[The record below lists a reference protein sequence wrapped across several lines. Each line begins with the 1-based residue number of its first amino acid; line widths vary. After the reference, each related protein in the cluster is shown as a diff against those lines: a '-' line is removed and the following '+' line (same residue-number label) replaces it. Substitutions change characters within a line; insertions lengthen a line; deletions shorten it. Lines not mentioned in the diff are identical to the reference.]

1 MRNFRAL
8 VRTHVAPLTL
18 APRREQKIVEE
29 WAAQLEDIY
38 DALRADGL
46 SDDEAWGEIERQVRH
61 ETLLS
66 DRLLGDDLDVAWLPR
81 TPRRSEAPGVA
92 RRVGR
97 RLREAL
103 ATGLARDLRGSVRML
118 VKNRGFSATV
128 VLTLAICL
136 GANAAIFTVVNDVL
150 LRPLPFADPDR
161 IVGMGDIYP
170 TITPNDILSNDT
182 PSYFDRLEALTT
194 LEEQGL
200 FTFWY
205 DTLTL
210 DGVPQE
216 VRGMRATPSLFR
228 VLRVPPLLGRTFT
241 DAEGEIGNDQKVI
254 LSYALWQRLFGGDPN
269 VVGRPLRLAWNGTLY
284 TIVGVMPR
292 EFRFFDRAYAGHAEA
307 SPGVQFWIPLAF
319 TPEQKSDRAR
329 TRYGFF
335 HVGRLRPGATVEQAQ
350 AQLDA
355 LHAATVKRFPQF
367 SYDELGMYSAV
378 TPLQEALTRPIRR
391 TLYLL
396 WAGAGIVL
404 LIGAINVVNLTL
416 ARANERRRE
425 LATRVAL
432 GAGRLQVAR
441 QLMIEALLPAV
452 LGGTGGLVVGAAIL
466 QVLAADGALATLPN
480 ATDVRLHTLAAAVV
494 AAAAV
499 TVGLLTGLVPAVSA
513 GALTIRQVLGD
524 GSRSGTAGT
533 AGRFFRRGLVVA
545 QVALSVVLLIGAT
558 LLFTSL
564 RYLLDVAATDAGF
577 NATGVVTATIFPPP
591 SRYPASTDVVALQER
606 LLDRVRAIPG
616 VTAAGITSNVALSG
630 FENPS
635 TVSAVGRSADEAV
648 VPSVVTVTPGYF
660 EAMATPL
667 IRGRYFDRTDRSDS
681 AKVAIVDQRLAARLW
696 PDADPIGKAI
706 YRGES
711 GPFTIAGVV
720 GDVRLEG
727 LASMQSIG
735 TAYFPHT
742 QSPPLRRLR
751 WIALKSSVDPA
762 VVVRGL
768 RLALLEIDPDLP
780 IADVQTMLERTAHA
794 VAPQRLAMSLST
806 MFAGIALLLSML
818 GLYGVL
824 VGVVARRTREIGIR
838 LALGDTVGGVF
849 RLVLAEGTGLIG
861 VGLVLGLAGAGLA
874 ARTMKGLLF
883 GVQPTDPVVFA
894 GVTIVTGAIALLACI
909 EPARRATRIDPIRV
923 LTQQ

>member
-1 MRNFRAL
+1 M
-8 VRTHVAPLTL
+8 APLTL
-18 APRREQKIVEE
+18 APLREQKIVEE

-46 SDDEAWGEIERQVRH
+46 SDDEAWSDIVRQVRH

-81 TPRRSEAPGVA
+81 TPRRTDAPGVA

-103 ATGLARDLRGSVRML
+103 ATGLARDLRGSVRLL
-118 VKNRGFSATV
+118 VKNPGFSATV

-136 GANAAIFTVVNDVL
+136 GANAAIFTVVHDVL
-150 LRPLPFADPDR
+150 LRPLPFADSDR

-210 DGVPQE
+210 DGVPHE

-228 VLRVPPLLGRTFT
+228 VLQVPPLLGRAFT
-241 DAEGEIGNDQKVI
+241 DTEGEIGNDQKVI

-269 VVGRPLRLAWNGTLY
+269 VLGRPLRLAWNGTSY

-355 LHAATVKRFPQF
+355 LHAATVKKYPQF

-396 WAGAGIVL
+396 WAGAGLVL

-416 ARANERRRE
+416 ARASERRRE

-452 LGGTGGLVVGAAIL
+452 LGGAGGLAVGAAIL
-466 QVLAADGALATLPN
+466 QVLAADGALTTLPS
-480 ATDVRLHTLAAAVV
+480 ATDVRLHPIAAAVIS
-494 AAAAV
+494 AAAV
-499 TVGLLTGLVPAVSA
+499 AVGLLTGLVPAVSA
-513 GALTIRQVLGD
+513 GALTVRQVLGD
-524 GSRSGTAGT
+524 GNRSGTAGT
-533 AGRFFRRGLVVA
+533 TARFFRRGLVVA

-564 RYLLDVAATDAGF
+564 RYLLELDAGF
-577 NATGVVTATIFPPP
+577 NGTGVVTATIFPPP
-591 SRYPASTDVVALQER
+591 SRYPTSTDVVALQDR
-606 LLDRVRAIPG
+606 VLDRLRAIPG
-616 VTAAGITSNVALSG
+616 VTAAGMTSNIALSG

-635 TVSAVGRSADEAV
+635 SVSAVGRSDDEAV

-667 IRGRYFDRTDRSDS
+667 IRGRYFDRTDRRDS
-681 AKVAIVDQRLAARLW
+681 AKVAIVDERLAARLW
-696 PDADPIGKAI
+696 PNADPIGQAI

-762 VVVRGL
+762 LVVRGL

-794 VAPQRLAMSLST
+794 VAPQRLATSLST

-818 GLYGVL
+818 GLYAVL

-838 LALGDTVGGVF
+838 LALGDTVAGVF
-849 RLVLAEGTGLIG
+849 RLVLAEGAGLIG
-861 VGLVLGLAGAGLA
+861 IGLVLGLAGAGLA

-894 GVTIVTGAIALLACI
+894 GVALVTGAIALLACI
-909 EPARRATRIDPIRV
+909 EPARRATRVDPIRV
-923 LTQQ
+923 LSQQ